1 MRAGAVLLLCTL
13 GAEGA
18 MQTFQLTWY
27 GAKDNCPPG
36 GDIAYPGSAPRH
48 AHAGG
53 TGTYAD
59 PITFAGA
66 RKREAPGTIYYIPT
80 FQKYFVMEDDC
91 EECGE
96 DWSKGKYHIDLWMG
110 STTVHPGKG
119 LIECEDSMTA
129 RHPVNTAPPANL
141 TVNTTAIFDA
151 TRSAN
156 QGCLY
161 PVESCTDVRVALV
174 SIGGLSTAVT
184 RSNCGALHRGPM
196 TVRSPTR
203 PNACCAIPVSSS
215 STHKQT
221 GTKALLECFG
231 RGPGV
236 VSGWFIPVPLE
247 EMGLLA
253 MSRQAPTSW
262 REVFARLP
270 P

>member
-161 PVESCTDVRVALV
+161 PVESCTDVGNECGNECEAWT
-174 SIGGLSTAVT
+174 GGLTCDDLAK
-184 RSNCGALHRGPM
+184 RFALSLSRF
-196 TVRSPTR
+196 
-203 PNACCAIPVSSS
+203 
-215 STHKQT
+215 
-221 GTKALLECFG
+221 KALNPKLDC
-231 RGPGV
+231 
-236 VSGWFIPVPLE
+236 SGTVPE
-247 EMGLLA
+247 GKTVCMGG
-253 MSRQAPTSW
+253 TCGD
-262 REVFARLP
+262 
-270 P
+270 